1 MKKPLDEDLNKV
13 YESFNQ
19 DHNQLRNELMESL
32 PVRSGKHKGNKLI
45 NLRQLF
51 IGGDTMKVKITK
63 LAAAAAVITVAAVLA
78 RSLWDKSTPTAYA
91 IEQTIEAMR
100 KITTIHILGTTWD
113 SGQLDIWV
121 TTDPETGEHDHFY
134 IDSPYS
140 TTVATPGEAYIY
152 DKQANKVT
160 HLIGGHDIR
169 SDVRFGRFIEDM
181 SDVAKSLDTEIRIDF
196 VYDPER
202 GKEVILL
209 VLEHE
214 SHTLESK
221 IDPETKLPLSMV
233 MKASAQ
239 PQPGHYGQSLDE
251 IYYDLPLPEGI
262 FEFEIPDGAEV
273 IEKQYQ

>member
-1 MKKPLDEDLNKV
+1 MSSVEKIKKLFAKSDITVNSKVDDRIINDALTAFDESQRIK
-13 YESFNQ
+13 
-19 DHNQLRNELMESL
+19 SL
-32 PVRSGKHKGNKLI
+32 SVEPEIWRIIMN
-45 NLRQLF
+45 R
-51 IGGDTMKVKITK
+51 KITK
-63 LAAAAAVITVAAVLA
+63 LAAAVVIILVIILA
-78 RSLWDKSTPTAYA
+78 KSLWNKSTPTAYA
-91 IEQTIEAMR
+91 IEQTVEAMR
-100 KITTIHILGTTWD
+100 KISTIHILGTTWD
-113 SGQLDIWV
+113 GGQLDIWETV
-121 TTDPETGEHDHFY
+121 DPETGKYDHSY

-140 TTVATPGEAYIY
+140 TTVATPNEEYIY
-152 DKQANKVT
+152 DKQTNKVT
-160 HLIGGHDIR
+160 HLVGGNNIH

-181 SDVAKSLDTEIRIDF
+181 FDVAKSLDTEIKIDF
-196 VYDPER
+196 VYDPDR
-202 GKEVILL
+202 AKEVILL

-239 PQPGHYGQSLDE
+239 PQPGHYGRSFDE